1 MCVHKK
7 INQIGRAMLMIT
19 AGVMAAGLLASLAH
33 AQSFNISQ
41 NGKSVGT
48 ASLSLKQAGGGFDAT
63 SGAKID
69 MPGLKYSFSAN
80 ETLNAGY
87 HLNRVQLNGAVNGT
101 TATVNTVPQ
110 GQQFVMKINANGNV
124 TNTPLAFHPQAVFL
138 PDFDPG
144 ALQVLLNLGAAHNN
158 RDLWALIPKQAGSV
172 APLRI
177 ATNADMQGTLNG
189 TPIEVHHL
197 TVTYNTSKTEV
208 FSSPRNELLQAEWT
222 DEGFALVRQ
231 GFKLT
236 PPARPGAPPAA
247 PPQPAAGQPA
257 QQGQQ
262 AQPGQPQPQPQ
273 GQAPQP
279 PPQ

>member
-33 AQSFNISQ
+33 AQSFSISQ

-63 SGAKID
+63 SGARID

-80 ETLNAGY
+80 ETLNADY
-87 HLNRVQLNGAVNGT
+87 HLNRVQLNGSVNGT
-101 TATVNTVPQ
+101 SATVNTVPQ
-110 GQQFVMKINANGNV
+110 GQQFLMKINANGNV
-124 TNTPLAFHPQAVFL
+124 TTTPLAFHPQTVFL

-158 RDLWALIPKQAGSV
+158 RDLWALIPKQAGSL
-172 APLRI
+172 AALRI
-177 ATNADMQGTLNG
+177 ATNVDMQGTLDG
-189 TPIEVHHL
+189 RPIEVHHL
-197 TVTYNTSKTEV
+197 TVTHDTSKTEV
-208 FSSPRNELLQAEWT
+208 FSSPSNELLQAEWT

-247 PPQPAAGQPA
+247 PQQPAGAGQVGGQP
-257 QQGQQ
+257 GQQ
-262 AQPGQPQPQPQ
+262 AQPGQPPQ

>member
-7 INQIGRAMLMIT
+7 INRIGRAMLMVT
-19 AGVMAAGLLASLAH
+19 VGMMAVGLLAAELHSQTFVL
-33 AQSFNISQ
+33 SQ

-48 ASLSLKQAGGGFDAT
+48 ASLSLKQGAGGFNST

-69 MPGLKYSFSAN
+69 MPGLKYNFSAN
-80 ETLNAGY
+80 ETLDSGY
-87 HLNRVQLNGAVNGT
+87 HLSNVQLNGSVNGT
-101 TATVNTVPQ
+101 AATVNTVPQ
-110 GQQFVMKINANGNV
+110 GQQFLMKINANGNV
-124 TNTPLAFHPQAVFL
+124 TATPLAFHPQAVFL

-144 ALQVLLNLGAAHNN
+144 ALQVLLSLGAAHNN

-177 ATNADMQGTLNG
+177 ATNADMQGTLDG
-189 TPIEVHHL
+189 KPIEVHHL
-197 TVTYNTSKTEV
+197 TVTHDTSKTEV
-208 FSSPRNELLQAEWT
+208 FSSPSNELLQAEWT

-247 PPQPAAGQPA
+247 PPQSAATPGQGQPA
-257 QQGQQ
+257 
-262 AQPGQPQPQPQ
+262 
-273 GQAPQP
+273 APQSQAP
-279 PPQ
+279 PPQQ

>member
-7 INQIGRAMLMIT
+7 INQVGRAMLMIT
-19 AGVMAAGLLASLAH
+19 AGLMAAGLIAAQAH
-33 AQSFNISQ
+33 AQSFLLSQ

-48 ASLSLKQAGGGFDAT
+48 ASLSFKQAAGGFDAT

-69 MPGLKYSFSAN
+69 MPGLKYNFSAN
-80 ETLNAGY
+80 EALDAGY
-87 HLNRVQLNGAVNGT
+87 HLSKVQLNGSVNGT

-144 ALQVLLNLGAAHNN
+144 ALQVLLNLGAANNN
-158 RDLWALIPKQAGSV
+158 RDLWALIPKQTGSV

-177 ATNADMQGTLNG
+177 ATNADMQGTLDG
-189 TPIEVHHL
+189 KSIQVHHL
-197 TVTYNTSKTEV
+197 TVTFNTSKTEL
-208 FSSPRNELLQAEWT
+208 FSSPANELLQAEWT

-236 PPARPGAPPAA
+236 PPARPISPPPAA
-247 PPQPAAGQPA
+247 PQQPATTATPAPQPA
-257 QQGQQ
+257 
-262 AQPGQPQPQPQ
+262 QPQQ
-273 GQAPQP
+273 
-279 PPQ
+279 